1 MDDIND
7 VYRSFIEDGQY
18 KIHEIDQI
26 VLDDFNDI
34 YAKGK
39 GKKNKNV
46 QKIGAGEL
54 TPEQILAMT

>member
-1 MDDIND
+1 M
-7 VYRSFIEDGQY
+7 
-18 KIHEIDQI
+18 
-26 VLDDFNDI
+26 LDDFNDI